1 MPHTSNIY
9 QLRQFTQDYGH
20 THPQLVLKLCIH
32 LSNCSST
39 TLPYLRSYS
48 PFQYPLSPALAAQY
62 QSGRLCGPM
71 DCSPLGSSVHGYS
84 SGKNTGLDCH
94 ALLQGV
100 FPTQGSSPGLPHCR
114 RILYCLSC
122 QGSPAPSNPSP
133 KHYSSFFLS
142 FFLSIIILFSLD
154 SPALDHNPSQMI
166 RRFPGSSAEA
176 VEIGRAHV

>member
-1 MPHTSNIY
+1 M
-9 QLRQFTQDYGH
+9 
-20 THPQLVLKLCIH
+20 
-32 LSNCSST
+32 
-39 TLPYLRSYS
+39 
-48 PFQYPLSPALAAQY
+48 
-62 QSGRLCGPM
+62 
-71 DCSPLGSSVHGYS
+71 
-84 SGKNTGLDCH
+84 
-94 ALLQGV
+94 
-100 FPTQGSSPGLPHCR
+100 QGSNPGLPHCR

-176 VEIGRAHV
+176 VVEGEEARVATGGEVQAG